1 MNISSSEAEEAL
13 ATIETVT
20 RKTRH
25 SIASGAFYVTLI
37 ITGIVWLIG
46 FTCTQFLPAEIIGY
60 VWTGLSI
67 LGSILG
73 TVLGIRRGKGVRS
86 PLTAPIAKRVI
97 TFWLLLVCYGI
108 AVIAIA
114 KPTDGKQATIMV
126 ILFIM
131 LGWLATGLL
140 FSFFLFWW
148 VLPITALALA
158 GYYLLPDIYY
168 LWMAVLGG
176 GGMIAFGLYIRYR
189 W

>member
-1 MNISSSEAEEAL
+1 LDISPKEAEDTL
-13 ATIETVT
+13 AAIQTIGQKA
-20 RKTRH
+20 RR
-25 SIASGAFYVTLI
+25 SIASGAFNVILI

-46 FTCTQFLPAEIIGY
+46 FTCTQFLPQEFIGY
-60 VWTGLSI
+60 IWTGLSV

-73 TVLGIRRGKGVRS
+73 TILGIQNNKRVRS
-86 PLTAPIAKRVI
+86 PSIAPIAKRVI

-108 AVIAIA
+108 SFIAIA
-114 KPTDGKQATIMV
+114 KPTDGKQATLMI

-131 LGWLATGLL
+131 LGWLTTGLL

-148 VLPITALALA
+148 VLPITALALI
-158 GYYLLPDIYY
+158 GYFLLPSFFY

-176 GGMIAFGLYIRYR
+176 GSMIIFGIYIRLR